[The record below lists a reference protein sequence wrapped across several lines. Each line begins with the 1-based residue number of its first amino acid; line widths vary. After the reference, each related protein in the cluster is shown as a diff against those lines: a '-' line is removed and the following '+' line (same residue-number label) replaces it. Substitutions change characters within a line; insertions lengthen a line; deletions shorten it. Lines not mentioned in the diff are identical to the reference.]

1 MPPAPK
7 PWLETLTLAKLHRL
21 AVMIGSPSSGT
32 KAVRIAGIREAV
44 DRAAAA
50 AHDKPTTG
58 LSLVSIDMGIRNLA
72 FTHIKAPAVLGSDG
86 SFHYGQPQIEA
97 WERLSVSTP
106 QGNVPTDVKKT
117 MKKKAGKAGST
128 EQPEDDGLLLASVP
142 AGKAAPKPKKES
154 FEPIDYAA
162 HAYRFIDHVLTTYQ
176 PNQILIERQ
185 RFRTGGQASVQEW
198 TIRVGVFEGMLYAV
212 LRALA
217 DERKLN
223 LQVEPMQP
231 ARVNGSWLE
240 GPEAVESAII
250 KPVRAKK
257 LSTRD
262 VKQAKI
268 ALVSQM
274 LQEEGSQS
282 RFTVTKQLRPFA
294 DEFVS
299 VWKKE
304 TRNKKSAGGGIGKL
318 DDLADSLLQGLAW
331 INWQNNR
338 IRLSSLGQ
346 DAFDLDTS

>member
-1 MPPAPK
+1 MPPTPK
-7 PWLETLTLAKLHRL
+7 PWLESLTLAKLHRL

-44 DRAAAA
+44 DKAASATQ
-50 AHDKPTTG
+50 AHDKPTAG

-72 FTHIKAPAVLGSDG
+72 FTHIKAPAVLGPDG

-97 WERLSVSTP
+97 WQRLSVSSP
-106 QGNVPTDVKKT
+106 QGILPPDEKKKKT
-117 MKKKAGKAGST
+117 GKAGST
-128 EQPEDDGLLLASVP
+128 IGQPEEDGLLAPAPAL
-142 AGKAAPKPKKES
+142 AGKAAPKLKPKKES

-162 HAYRFIDHVLTTYQ
+162 HAYRFIDHVLTTYK

-217 DERKLN
+217 EERKLQ

-240 GPEAVESAII
+240 GPESVKAI
-250 KPVRAKK
+250 PAKK

-268 ALVSQM
+268 ALVCQM
-274 LQEEGSQS
+274 LQEEGGQS

-346 DAFDLDTS
+346 EAFDLDTS